1 MKNAAFYDVEVEI
14 EFVPFPSEE
23 ARIEAYHR
31 YAEIFIKAKERMLK
45 EYWLN
50 REKSSKKASDFE
62 GAL

>member
-31 YAEIFIKAKERMLK
+31 YAEIFHQ
-45 EYWLN
+45 
-50 REKSSKKASDFE
+50 SKGKNA
-62 GAL
+62 